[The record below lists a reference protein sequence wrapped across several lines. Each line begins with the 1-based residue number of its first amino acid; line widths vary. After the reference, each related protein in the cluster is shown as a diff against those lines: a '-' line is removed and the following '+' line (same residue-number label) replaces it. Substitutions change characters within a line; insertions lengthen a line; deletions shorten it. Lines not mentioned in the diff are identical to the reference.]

1 MRPNPGGHDGIAVA
15 AVLSSPL
22 AAIAAVVAYLP
33 RTAAHA
39 AHDLAVDDEPHPD
52 AGVDRYVRERPH
64 PAGEALRELPD
75 RREVDVVVNQQRHV
89 KPRPQRSQRV
99 KLPVRADVVGKRR
112 HPMADLVND
121 LRRRDRRGQEALV
134 RRSRPIDDTTGARD
148 TLDGARAAL
157 AGSEHAERLSFLT
170 SVAEAVAGAD
180 LVMESV
186 PESLELKL
194 GVLAEAERGAA
205 EGAVVVTSTSSLP
218 LDRVA
223 AALRAPERFLG
234 WHWFNP
240 AHLIPLVEVVPTA
253 VTDPGVVEW
262 SVRRLEMAGKRPLV
276 LARPVDGFLAN
287 RLQYALIREA
297 LALVDA
303 GVATP
308 EQIDAVLV
316 DAGVATPEQIDAVL
330 TDCVGLRWAVVGPM
344 RSTDLADVTTAVAVA
359 TELFPKLSNADRPPA
374 ALTEL
379 AEQGRLGLSTGEAST
394 PTRTRTRSWILG
406 IGCWPR
412 CGTPRNRAAQS
423 VHERRGKA
431 ASPMAIRAIPS
442 AAVAAV

>member
-1 MRPNPGGHDGIAVA
+1 MLG
-15 AVLSSPL
+15 
-22 AAIAAVVAYLP
+22 
-33 RTAAHA
+33 
-39 AHDLAVDDEPHPD
+39 
-52 AGVDRYVRERPH
+52 AGVMGRNIARVMASAAERVT
-64 PAGEALRELPD
+64 LF
-75 RREVDVVVNQQRHV
+75 
-89 KPRPQRSQRV
+89 S
-99 KLPVRADVVGKRR
+99 
-112 HPMADLVND
+112 
-121 LRRRDRRGQEALV
+121 
-134 RRSRPIDDTTGARD
+134 RSRH
-148 TLDGARAAL
+148 TLDGARVAL
-157 AGSEHAERLSFLT
+157 AGSEHAERLSFVT

-205 EGAVVVTSTSSLP
+205 EGAVVVTNTSSLP
-218 LDRVA
+218 LDRLA

-308 EQIDAVLV
+308 EQIDAVL
-316 DAGVATPEQIDAVL
+316 
-330 TDCVGLRWAVVGPM
+330 TDCLGLRWAVLGPM
-344 RSTDLADVTTAVAVA
+344 RSTDLAGVTTAVAVA

-379 AEQGRLGLSTGEAST
+379 AEQGRLGLSTGEGFYAYPDPDEVLDTRDRLLASVWHAT
-394 PTRTRTRSWILG
+394 QPGRS
-406 IGCWPR
+406 
-412 CGTPRNRAAQS
+412 
-423 VHERRGKA
+423 ER
-431 ASPMAIRAIPS
+431 P
-442 AAVAAV
+442 